1 MTKAKQFFL
10 STLTS
15 FALLCFLAAAPV
27 FAGSDANS
35 PKNLVETAAEAGNF
49 KTLQKALEAT
59 GLDETLKSGTYT
71 VFAPTDEAFA
81 KLPAGKLEKLLSDKK
96 ALKKILL
103 YHVIEGRVK
112 AEEVAG
118 KTEVKTVEGSSA
130 KIKAK
135 NGKVKI
141 NTARIVQTDIAAA
154 NGVIHAIDTV
164 IVPSAAAK

>member
-1 MTKAKQFFL
+1 MKKVRRSAFL
-10 STLTS
+10 TIAS
-15 FALLCFLAAAPV
+15 FAVLCLLTAAP
-27 FAGSDANS
+27 ANALNDQNS
-35 PKNLVETAAEAGNF
+35 PKNLVETAAGAGNF

-59 GLDETLKSGTYT
+59 GLDETLKSGNYT

-81 KLPAGKLEKLLSDKK
+81 KLPEGTLEKLLGDKE

-103 YHVIEGRVK
+103 YHVVEGKVL
-112 AEEVAG
+112 AADVIS

-141 NTARIVQTDIAAA
+141 DKARIIQTDLTAT
-154 NGVIHAIDTV
+154 NGVIHVIDTV
-164 IVPSAAAK
+164 IMPPAETK

>member
-1 MTKAKQFFL
+1 MTKFRRSL
-10 STLTS
+10 LLTMAS
-15 FALLCFLAAAPV
+15 FAAFCLLATVPAAAFNDPK
-27 FAGSDANS
+27 S

-49 KTLQKALEAT
+49 ETLKKALKAT
-59 GLDETLKSGTYT
+59 GLDETLKKGNYT

-81 KLPAGKLEKLLSDKK
+81 KLPEGTLEKLMNDKE

-103 YHVIEGRVK
+103 YHVVEGTVK
-112 AEEVAG
+112 AADVVG

-141 NTARIVQTDIAAA
+141 DKARIIQTDISAA
-154 NGVIHAIDTV
+154 NGVIHAIDAV
-164 IVPSAAAK
+164 IMPSAETK